1 MGAKMTGLATGAE
14 PECQDDGPATAQ
26 RRRSTTMRT
35 TRTLA
40 LAAAV
45 AMAGT
50 FCSFADNGTSQGGAA
65 GGGRARAQRGKG
77 PGSEFRQEQRE
88 RAREHREEQKAERQA
103 LREELKGKTPNEV
116 AAGIKELAQT
126 QHTEN
131 TAFRTEQYNRLVAHV
146 TERLKSSQLPE
157 EARPEILEQIE
168 AFHDELVAHR
178 TSHYESTVELL
189 GTLANDADLTME
201 ELRSSLK
208 EHFKSI
214 RETGE
219 AFHEEHRARR
229 KEFRQG
235 IREEYGR
242 GRGRGQGQGRNRGQG
257 KGNGPGAG
265 TGRGIEEA
273 VPTSTEE

>member
-1 MGAKMTGLATGAE
+1 MRIEAARQAVASLPLNQRVLAE
-14 PECQDDGPATAQ
+14 LRQ
-26 RRRSTTMRT
+26 RARLRSTHYSTQIEGNSLT
-35 TRTLA
+35 QA
-40 LAAAV
+40 EV
-45 AMAGT
+45 
-50 FCSFADNGTSQGGAA
+50 DQVIV
-65 GGGRARAQRGKG
+65 RGKHI
-77 PGSEFRQEQRE
+77 RQRE
-88 RAREHREEQKAERQA
+88 RDEAEVKGYYVA
-103 LREELKGKTPNEV
+103 LDHAEAY
-116 AAGIKELAQT
+116 AAKHTSITEAYVRKHHALVMGAGRKELAKT

-131 TAFRTEQYNRLVAHV
+131 TAFRTEHYNRLVAHV

-157 EARPEILEQIE
+157 EARAEILEQIE

-214 RETGE
+214 RETGK